1 LLLAAGAHL
10 GVLVWQSNLH
20 TVLPGR
26 VYRSAQLSAT
36 ELQQVIRGKNIR
48 TVINLRGK
56 CDLDDWY
63 PDECRVAHDADVA
76 HEDIGFTAGRLP
88 STSEMRYLVRV
99 LDQAEYPVLIHC
111 RQGADRTGLVAAL
124 VLLLYTDS
132 SPADAL
138 RQLGVGYGHLRAG
151 HARYM
156 DVFFELYE
164 EWLQQQGTQH
174 TCAEFRRWLESGYCP
189 GYCLAEIEP
198 IDLPRQVRAGQPWL
212 ARVRVHNRSI
222 RTWPLRT
229 GKSAGVHLGYQ
240 VLNQQGQGL
249 GDGRA
254 GQFEADVPPGQ
265 PIELAIPMPALPPG
279 GPYTVLID
287 MIEEQHCWFFQAG
300 SAPLLWE
307 IEAREPAGSA
317 RTGGQS
323 P

>member
-10 GVLVWQSNLH
+10 GLLVWQSNLH

-26 VYRSAQLSAT
+26 VYRSAQLSAA
-36 ELQQVIRGKNIR
+36 ELEQVIRGKGIR

-63 PDECRVAHDADVA
+63 PGECRVTHDANVA

-88 STSEMRYLVRV
+88 STSELRYLVRV
-99 LDQAEYPVLIHC
+99 LDRAEHPVLIHC

-132 SPADAL
+132 SPGEAL
-138 RQLGVGYGHLRAG
+138 CHLSLGYGHLRVG

-164 EWLQQQGTQH
+164 EWLREQGKQH
-174 TCAEFRRWLESGYCP
+174 TRHEFRRWLERGYCP

-198 IDLPRQVRAGQPWL
+198 IDLPRQVPAGQPWL

-240 VLNQQGQGL
+240 VLNPQGQAL

-254 GQFEADVPPGQ
+254 GQFDAQVPPGQ
-265 PIELAIPMPALPPG
+265 AVDLAIPMPAMPPG
-279 GPYTVLID
+279 GPYAVMID

-300 SAPLLWE
+300 STPLLCE
-307 IEAREPAGSA
+307 IEAREPAGPA